1 MHAIQYVTTQSFQ
14 RQPYELFPCGSSV
27 TGALPLTIESTPEQ
41 REVLGF
47 GVALTASSCYELNT
61 MSPEARKAFL
71 QDIFSEKGLNLSV
84 GRLSIG
90 SSDYSAELFSY
101 DDVDGDETLE
111 HFSVVRD
118 ERYVIPMVK
127 EALQVNPDLYLFGSP
142 WSPPGW
148 MKTGGAMCG
157 GYMRDRFVDCYARY
171 FIKYLQAYEAHG
183 IPVRAVTPQNE
194 PETDQSGLM
203 PACRWNPDT
212 EAQFV
217 LTLRKLL
224 QEDGRDTQIWLYDHS
239 FTGWTRVLWM
249 LKTYPELLTAANGA
263 AFHYYDGCVEML
275 EHLRKA
281 FPELPLHFT
290 EGGPRLYD
298 HYDTDFCK
306 WSIMIAKALNSGCRS
321 FTGWNL
327 LLDET
332 GGPNIGPFFC
342 GGLATLNSQTGELT
356 YSGQYKALPHF
367 SKFIRR
373 GAKIHKSYLT
383 GDHASMFVFPK
394 VGLPVETL
402 AAVNPD
408 GSRVIVL
415 VNANENKRQVR
426 YHDDQGQ
433 EWYIELLPD
442 SVSTVVF
449 TD

>member
-1 MHAIQYVTTQSFQ
+1 MAKSFAAAMLFAHVPKIGQRSRARASLSNIDPIEPHFERRKKHARHSVCYHSKLSAAALRAVPL
-14 RQPYELFPCGSSV
+14 RQFRH
-27 TGALPLTIESTPEQ
+27 GALPLTIESTPEQ

-203 PACRWNPDT
+203 PACP
-212 EAQFV
+212 
-217 LTLRKLL
+217 
-224 QEDGRDTQIWLYDHS
+224 
-239 FTGWTRVLWM
+239 
-249 LKTYPELLTAANGA
+249 
-263 AFHYYDGCVEML
+263 L
-275 EHLRKA
+275 E
-281 FPELPLHFT
+281 
-290 EGGPRLYD
+290 
-298 HYDTDFCK
+298 
-306 WSIMIAKALNSGCRS
+306 SG
-321 FTGWNL
+321 
-327 LLDET
+327 
-332 GGPNIGPFFC
+332 
-342 GGLATLNSQTGELT
+342 
-356 YSGQYKALPHF
+356 Y
-367 SKFIRR
+367 R
-373 GAKIHKSYLT
+373 GAVRADPAQAAAGRRKGYP
-383 GDHASMFVFPK
+383 D
-394 VGLPVETL
+394 L
-402 AAVNPD
+402 A
-408 GSRVIVL
+408 L
-415 VNANENKRQVR
+415 
-426 YHDDQGQ
+426 
-433 EWYIELLPD
+433 
-442 SVSTVVF
+442 
-449 TD
+449 